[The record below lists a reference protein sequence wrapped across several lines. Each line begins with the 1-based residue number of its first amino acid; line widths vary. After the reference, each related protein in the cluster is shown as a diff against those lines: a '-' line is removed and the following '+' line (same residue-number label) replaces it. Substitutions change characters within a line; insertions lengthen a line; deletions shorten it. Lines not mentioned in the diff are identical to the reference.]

1 MFRTH
6 ATSMLLLCAAAFAR
20 AQAVPPDSTAQQTAT
35 SQPTIVLTFDDLP
48 AHGPLAPGEPRRAV
62 VTSILASLKAAQ
74 MPPVYGFVNSFRM
87 DQHPYQ
93 IEIVQQWHDAGQ
105 PLGNHSYAHEELDM
119 ESVPQFGRDLAANE
133 AILRKVDPDGD
144 WHWFRFPFL
153 EEGDTVEKRNA
164 VMDVLHQ
171 RGYKVAEVSMSFQDY
186 RWNDAY
192 GLCSH
197 KHDKAG
203 LQFLHDS
210 YLAAADETIT
220 RTRARSQELFGR
232 DIPYILLLHVGSFDA
247 VMMPELI
254 DLYKARGFRFG
265 TLPEAA
271 ADPAFATKLD
281 NVVIKGGG
289 TFLELVATSRGMS
302 TPPDSEIFAK
312 VDAACK

>member
-1 MFRTH
+1 MSF
-6 ATSMLLLCAAAFAR
+6 LLLFAATHAR
-20 AQAVPPDSTAQQTAT
+20 AQVDVAPVTQPPAAPA
-35 SQPTIVLTFDDLP
+35 QPTIVLTFDDLP
-48 AHGPLAPGEPRRAV
+48 AHGPLAPGQPRRAV

-87 DQHPYQ
+87 DEHPYQ

-105 PLGNHSYAHEELDM
+105 PIGNHSYAHEELDV
-119 ESVPQFGRDLAANE
+119 ESVPQFSRDLAANE
-133 AILRKVDPDGD
+133 AVLRKVDPAGD

-192 GLCSH
+192 GVCSH
-197 KHDKAG
+197 KRDKAG
-203 LQFLHDS
+203 IQFLHDS
-210 YLAAADETIT
+210 YLAAADEYIT
-220 RTRARSQELFGR
+220 RTRERSQLLFGR

-247 VMMPELI
+247 LMLPELI
-254 DLYKARGFRFG
+254 ELYKQRGFRFG

-281 NVVIKGGG
+281 NVSTKGGS
-289 TFLELVATSRGMS
+289 TFLELVATSRGIN
-302 TPPDSEIFAK
+302 TPPDSDIFAK